1 VVIEACGRVR
11 LADGPPDWHESCR
24 AHGNARRN
32 RPPTGSIVGATSLD
46 VISAGQLPDRRSRRE
61 RALRL
66 VRPDR
71 RRCAGHP
78 SPRLSVCVGPFGQD
92 EPYDGGS
99 GATTGLSTNFEPGVG
114 GSSTKRDVMWTQCGN
129 KSQRTVLGAGE
140 GAAGRHQPESKRPG
154 WCRAVAVEIASLN
167 RCTGVP
173 PADGV
178 AELRLGPESQSLYN
192 RSSISFSCTVRPF
205 GSKHENSKCF
215 SNSRST
221 LS

>member
-1 VVIEACGRVR
+1 VVIEACGRAR
-11 LADGPPDWHESCR
+11 LADEPAVRRESCR

-32 RPPTGSIVGATSLD
+32 RPPTVSIVGATSLD

-114 GSSTKRDVMWTQCGN
+114 GSSTKHDVMWTQCGN
-129 KSQRTVLGAGE
+129 KSQQTVRR
-140 GAAGRHQPESKRPG
+140 AAARWISGPARMRPG
-154 WCRAVAVEIASLN
+154 SRQARSCEQPCGRSVRSLRELSSLQPGPARSFPIRA
-167 RCTGVP
+167 
-173 PADGV
+173 
-178 AELRLGPESQSLYN
+178 
-192 RSSISFSCTVRPF
+192 
-205 GSKHENSKCF
+205 
-215 SNSRST
+215 
-221 LS
+221 